1 MISEIESNSTNMK
14 PDPEERLNLVGVF
27 ALMTLHNKMFPNMD
41 RKLVN
46 KTLELCKKIVCT
58 SLKIKSYRHLTSGRN
73 YELRACTYFLKDF
86 WSKNSEILIAK
97 LHYYVFYL
105 STYLCLL

>member
-46 KTLELCKKIVCT
+46 KILELCKKVCT
-58 SLKIKSYRHLTSGRN
+58 SLKIKSYRHLTSEWN
-73 YELRACTYFLKDF
+73 YELRAPTF
-86 WSKNSEILIAK
+86 
-97 LHYYVFYL
+97 
-105 STYLCLL
+105 

>member
-1 MISEIESNSTNMK
+1 MTKNSVFCDSFNQCIRLMISEIESNSTNMK

-46 KTLELCKKIVCT
+46 KILELCKKVCT
-58 SLKIKSYRHLTSGRN
+58 SLKIKSYCDTKLVDGIMNLEHLSFEG
-73 YELRACTYFLKDF
+73 FL
-86 WSKNSEILIAK
+86 E
-97 LHYYVFYL
+97 
-105 STYLCLL
+105 

>member
-1 MISEIESNSTNMK
+1 MK

-46 KTLELCKKIVCT
+46 KILELCKKVCK
-58 SLKIKSYRHLTSGRN
+58 SLEIKSYQH
-73 YELRACTYFLKDF
+73 
-86 WSKNSEILIAK
+86 
-97 LHYYVFYL
+97 
-105 STYLCLL
+105 

>member
-1 MISEIESNSTNMK
+1 MQSCIDQEYNKNGFFVTKNSVFCDSFTQCIRLMISEIESNSTNMK

-46 KTLELCKKIVCT
+46 KTLELCKKVVCT
-58 SLKIKSYRHLTSGRN
+58 SLKK
-73 YELRACTYFLKDF
+73 
-86 WSKNSEILIAK
+86 K
-97 LHYYVFYL
+97 LPSL
-105 STYLCLL
+105 D

>member
-46 KTLELCKKIVCT
+46 KTLELCKKVVCT
-58 SLKIKSYRHLTSGRN
+58 SLKIKSYRDTRLVGGIMNLEHAPT
-73 YELRACTYFLKDF
+73 F
-86 WSKNSEILIAK
+86 
-97 LHYYVFYL
+97 
-105 STYLCLL
+105 